1 MLAVVI
7 SYILLILKIII
18 IADVLLSWLQQ
29 PDQFP
34 RNLTSQVTEPLYAPL
49 RAIIKPGALGG
60 IDFSPILVFIGINVV
75 QIGLRH
81 AALTFGLPPGL
92 VFGL

>member
-60 IDFSPILVFIGINVV
+60 IDFSPMIILLLLGAMERMLYQGF
-75 QIGLRH
+75 
-81 AALTFGLPPGL
+81 
-92 VFGL
+92 